1 MQLSSDYDESAGSMS
16 ELPAL
21 SFLAQFTYEKPK
33 VKHYGAHD

>member
-21 SFLAQFTYEKPK
+21 SFFAQFTYEKLK
-33 VKHYGAHD
+33 VKC